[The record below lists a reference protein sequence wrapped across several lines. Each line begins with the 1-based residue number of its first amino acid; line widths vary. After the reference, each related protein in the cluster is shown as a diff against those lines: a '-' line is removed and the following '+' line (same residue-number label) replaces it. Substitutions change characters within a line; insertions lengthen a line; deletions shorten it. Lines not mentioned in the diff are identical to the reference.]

1 MDIIAGI
8 RDILISLYLLLG
20 IVLVLAIIVFMFLLY
35 KAIKGLIGAA
45 TRTTENFEK
54 ISASAVEHISKPL
67 EEGVSLGSVAGN
79 MFGFAAGFIA
89 GMRGRKTSKEDG
101 DVESRFK
108 RWIPFI

>member
-8 RDILISLYLLLG
+8 RDILISIYLLAG
-20 IVLVLAIIVFMFLLY
+20 IVLVLAMVVFMFLLH
-35 KAIKGLIGAA
+35 KATKALLGAA

-89 GMRGRKTSKEDG
+89 GMRGRKANTEDS
-101 DVESRFK
+101 DTANRLR
-108 RWIPFI
+108 RWIPFL